1 MPNQH
6 WRSLETVRR
15 LNDLTR
21 AGFAVEFLRHNAAC
35 RPDYARTRRQC
46 TRDTTHANAAWARR
60 RGNTPRDIPGLLF
73 VLPAVCCCALA
84 NQRSLS
90 SRNSLTGRPED
101 YATRCSPRCV
111 AVAGKRMMTKLFGR
125 QRALL
130 VAAGAA
136 WAACG
141 ALDTAGAAPLSAAE
155 FEALAARCAPS
166 VPAATLEAVAKT
178 ESALDP
184 WVLHDNT
191 TNHTAVPV
199 SLPAALG
206 RAKRWIDRG
215 DSVDLGLMQ
224 IDSANLARLGL
235 SIANALDAC
244 SSIQAGA
251 HILQEDYR
259 VALRDT
265 LSRYNTGDPARGII
279 NGYVARVEAR
289 VADIAASR
297 LLPSAEPSPPP
308 PVQGWNVFAPTNGER
323 FVSTDSNSGVH

>member
-1 MPNQH
+1 
-6 WRSLETVRR
+6 
-15 LNDLTR
+15 
-21 AGFAVEFLRHNAAC
+21 
-35 RPDYARTRRQC
+35 
-46 TRDTTHANAAWARR
+46 
-60 RGNTPRDIPGLLF
+60 
-73 VLPAVCCCALA
+73 
-84 NQRSLS
+84 
-90 SRNSLTGRPED
+90 
-101 YATRCSPRCV
+101 
-111 AVAGKRMMTKLFGR
+111 MTKLFVR

-308 PVQGWNVFAPTNGER
+308 PVQGWNVFASTNGER